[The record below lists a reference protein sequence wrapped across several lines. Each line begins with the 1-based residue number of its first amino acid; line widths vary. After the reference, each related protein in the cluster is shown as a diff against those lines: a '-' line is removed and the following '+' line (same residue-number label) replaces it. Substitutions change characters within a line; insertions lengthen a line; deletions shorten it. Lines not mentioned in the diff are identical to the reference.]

1 MRQSPYFIHNQ
12 ESVQK
17 QIEGGVLFLLLF
29 RSGSNRWGYVSFY
42 YGCLNKRP
50 RTWWLQTRSMYSQ
63 SSGSLKSRVRKS
75 CSLWSSSVESGL
87 ASSWFLAVAKQRA
100 VFLGFCHLVST
111 YVFKFLPPCVSQCLC
126 VLIPVFSLMKT
137 SVFGFRTYSHLVWFT
152 STNYIYKGLSK
163 YNLFLSFL
171 VDAHFCWTRFNLY
184 PLLASVQPYTWC
196 CASPQVFLSL
206 FFLFLLA
213 LSSQIQPKM
222 SFFPLPLHLCS
233 VGPSSCLFPFYEFL
247 KHLFTYLAMLGLCC
261 ITQNLSLWG
270 MDSLVWPK
278 GPIVVVYGFSCPTA
292 CGILDPEMEPT
303 SLALQGRLL
312 TSGPPGKSFSFVK
325 FPQITQDKRD
335 FFFFFIFQ

>member
-1 MRQSPYFIHNQ
+1 MLLVLGLWNVLYANLQIIESRIERRLHYPQNQLPLNCYSELHMRQSPYFIHNQ
-12 ESVQK
+12 KVSK
-17 QIEGGVLFLLLF
+17 SKLKEGYFFSFSLEVAPIDGVL
-29 RSGSNRWGYVSFY
+29 YVSFY
-42 YGCLNKRP
+42 YGCLIETTDMMASNKK
-50 RTWWLQTRSMYSQ
+50 YVFSQ

-87 ASSWFLAVAKQRA
+87 ASSWFLVVAKQRA

-111 YVFKFLPPCVSQCLC
+111 CVFKFLPPCVSQYLC
-126 VLIPVFSLMKT
+126 VLISIFSLMKT
-137 SVFGFRTYSHLVWFT
+137 SVFGFRAYSHLVWFT
-152 STNYIYKGLSK
+152 STNYIYRDLSK

-196 CASPQVFLSL
+196 CASPQDFLSL

-261 ITQNLSLWG
+261 ITQDLSLWG
-270 MDSLVWPK
+270 MDSLVVAQ
-278 GPIVVVYGFSCPTA
+278 GPHSCGVWA
-292 CGILDPEMEPT
+292 
-303 SLALQGRLL
+303 
-312 TSGPPGKSFSFVK
+312 
-325 FPQITQDKRD
+325 
-335 FFFFFIFQ
+335 